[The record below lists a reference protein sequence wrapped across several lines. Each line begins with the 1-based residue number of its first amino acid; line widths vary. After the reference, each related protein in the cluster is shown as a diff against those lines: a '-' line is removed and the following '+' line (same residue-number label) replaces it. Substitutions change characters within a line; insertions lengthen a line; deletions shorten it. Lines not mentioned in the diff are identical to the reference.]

1 MMKKLLWVCVLSF
14 MATLNAIAQENT
26 LSVEKQQ
33 QLGITAQTLAA
44 LKTVQEVKPK
54 ANPEHPGLTLE
65 KVQFANAGGNRWLW
79 RLDFAG
85 EFPADNSNIIFYVNT
100 DNDIKT
106 GRQNY
111 KGIDLMV
118 WVENGVTRTSFY
130 NAAGSSKPGPEAFAA
145 IDGKQLYMSIDIDL
159 HQKDNETLVPIQIV
173 AQTNK
178 PLKGQSNT
186 PFFDL
191 RGAPVS
197 TAAKADRVKK

>member
-14 MATLNAIAQENT
+14 IATVNAIAQENT
-26 LSVEKQQ
+26 LSAEKQQ
-33 QLGITAQTLAA
+33 QLGITSKTLAA

-79 RLDFAG
+79 RLDFVG
-85 EFPADNSNIIFYVNT
+85 DFPADNSNIIFYVNT
-100 DNDIKT
+100 DNNTAT
-106 GRQNY
+106 GRQNF

-118 WVENGVTRTSFY
+118 WVENGVTRTRFY
-130 NAAGSSKPGPEAFAA
+130 DAAGGNKPGPEAFAA
-145 IDGKQLYMSIDIDL
+145 IDGKHLYMSIDIDL
-159 HQKDNETLVPIQIV
+159 HQKDNETLVPTQIV

-178 PLKGQSNT
+178 PLKGQSST

-197 TAAKADRVKK
+197 IDAKVDRVQK

>member
-14 MATLNAIAQENT
+14 MATVNAIAQENT
-26 LSVEKQQ
+26 LSAEKQQ
-33 QLGITAQTLAA
+33 QLGITSKTLVA

-79 RLDFAG
+79 RLDFVG
-85 EFPADNSNIIFYVNT
+85 DFPADNSNIIFYVNT
-100 DNDIKT
+100 DNNTAT
-106 GRQNY
+106 GRQNF

-118 WVENGVTRTSFY
+118 WVENGATRTRFY
-130 NAAGSSKPGPEAFAA
+130 DAAGGNKPGPEAFAA
-145 IDGKQLYMSIDIDL
+145 IDGKHLYMSIDIDL
-159 HQKDNETLVPIQIV
+159 HQKDNETLVPTQIV

-178 PLKGQSNT
+178 PLKGQSST

-191 RGAPVS
+191 QGAPVS
-197 TAAKADRVKK
+197 TEAKVDRVKK